1 MSTPVRVEEGP
12 GRLERAGRASWSLLG
27 LALLAILAVYLFT
40 RYSGLLVPSAIGIV
54 LAATLSPL
62 VSRLS
67 RWHVPRIVGTII
79 VSLVIIGALVFLAW
93 QFVVIVV
100 NDSPHIFDLL
110 RSGAADLDTWLGQ
123 SPAAKSTVERL
134 QSMIA
139 TLEHAAA
146 SGLVPLAFEGARAAY
161 SLIVA
166 IFLAGGFTFFFL
178 WEGPMVRS
186 WISAHIFLPAEVGGR
201 VTASLV
207 HTTRMY
213 ILGVSCIGL
222 LQAVIVGATAVAV
235 GVANWPVIAFAI
247 FLGNYIPY
255 VGGLVTGFFAVLLT
269 LGAAGPKAALAVLIA
284 LIVSFVFVGPHI
296 GVFFIGGALKMPVAA
311 VFALTMVGATLVGFF
326 GAAAAAP
333 LARLIMDAHRIIRES
348 REQAAGAAGGASAGE
363 AGPAPGEPA
372 AAVAAAG
379 QQPGVEDS
387 RA

>member
-1 MSTPVRVEEGP
+1 MSAPLRLEEGP
-12 GRLERAGRASWSLLG
+12 GRLEKAGRASWSLLG
-27 LALLAILAVYLFT
+27 LAFVAMLAVYLFT

-62 VSRLS
+62 VALLS
-67 RWHVPRIVGTII
+67 RWHVPRIVGTLV
-79 VSLVIIGALVFLAW
+79 VSLVIIGALIFLTW

-100 NDSPHIFDLL
+100 NDSPHIFALL
-110 RSGAADLDTWLGQ
+110 RSGAADLDKWLGQ
-123 SPAAKSTVERL
+123 SPGAKTTVERL
-134 QSMIA
+134 QSMIG

-166 IFLAGGFTFFFL
+166 LFLAGGFTFFFL
-178 WEGPMVRS
+178 WEGPLARS
-186 WISAHIFLPAEVGGR
+186 WISAHMFLPAEVGNR

-222 LQAVIVGATAVAV
+222 LQAIIVGGTAVAV
-235 GVANWPVIAFAI
+235 GVVNWPVIAFAI

-255 VGGLVTGFFAVLLT
+255 VGGIVTGFFAVLLT

-284 LIVSFVFVGPHI
+284 LLVSFVFVGPHI

-311 VFALTMVGATLVGFF
+311 VFAATMVGATLVGFF

-333 LARLIMDAHRIIRES
+333 LVRLVMDARHIIRES
-348 REQAAGAAGGASAGE
+348 REQVDGAPAGGDPPGADA
-363 AGPAPGEPA
+363 APGEPTA
-372 AAVAAAG
+372 PNDPAPSGATA
-379 QQPGVEDS
+379 D
-387 RA
+387 